1 MDSVGSVGRASGQ
14 RPGGE
19 TRQCPS
25 RSGTSK
31 FYSLQS
37 GSLLET
43 SSSCQGCQ
51 LVDWSIIRQ
60 IVRSQLSFRFSP
72 TWTLLLSTLMS
83 SPDRNGEPPDG
94 ARVENIKQYYQQLC
108 ANYRHISQQLQ
119 HPELPPA
126 RRQTLSLQLETLAQ
140 ALQDFTDRVIKPI
153 VNARSS
159 PRPSTSG
166 TGTPSTPKRTR
177 ISGPTVG
184 GTSVPSRTPSISLLA
199 AASGLEQPSE
209 GVLLERSAPFK
220 TGGNGNG
227 PDNGAP
233 SYDTLAGFLAARHP
247 AVQLVPGDTSIEELL
262 LSLSDRF
269 LYLVMRGICESAR
282 HRKRPGM
289 ATRDVELVL
298 DREMGMSVVTAGL
311 PYAVPPSGPIKVPP
325 KKSTSSNPHHARLLQ
340 MRRHG
345 LLE

>member
-1 MDSVGSVGRASGQ
+1 
-14 RPGGE
+14 
-19 TRQCPS
+19 
-25 RSGTSK
+25 
-31 FYSLQS
+31 
-37 GSLLET
+37 
-43 SSSCQGCQ
+43 
-51 LVDWSIIRQ
+51 
-60 IVRSQLSFRFSP
+60 
-72 TWTLLLSTLMS
+72 MS
-83 SPDRNGEPPDG
+83 SPDRSGEPPDG

-159 PRPSTSG
+159 PRPGGSI
-166 TGTPSTPKRTR
+166 TGTLSTPKRTR
-177 ISGPTVG
+177 ISGPTIV
-184 GTSVPSRTPSISLLA
+184 GTSVPSRPPPNSLLA
-199 AASGLEQPSE
+199 AAPGPEQHSE
-209 GVLLERSAPFK
+209 GILLERSIAFK
-220 TGGNGNG
+220 SGGGGNG
-227 PDNGAP
+227 PENGAP
-233 SYDTLAGFLAARHP
+233 NYDTLVEFLAARHP
-247 AVQLVPGDTSIEELL
+247 GVQLAPGDNSIEDLL

-282 HRKRPGM
+282 HRKRPGI

-298 DREMGMSVVTAGL
+298 DREMGMPVVTAGL

-325 KKSTSSNPHHARLLQ
+325 KKSASSNPHHARLLQ